1 MFYINYIDCHFV
13 FLVSTTILLLFNS
26 LRTQVVTISIANP
39 SFNTYI
45 DLETSS
51 YSNTLRC
58 PCSMMKIPHQK
69 FLSFSPIL
77 HQVCS
82 SDLITDRWLTILN
95 QSATTYIFTDWRF
108 GSYQQFHL
116 LSKLCQLANETVTN
130 AIDMF
135 LLRSFIVSNMLTEV
149 DFEKQMDNIL
159 TGFYQS
165 TIFYFYH
172 LIDVIDLHIQ
182 VDQPYMRTNGA
193 TIPTMI
199 TINTDGTTEQNL
211 TNDSQSTEVRKYIY
225 SLDFT

>member
-82 SDLITDRWLTILN
+82 SDLITDRW
-95 QSATTYIFTDWRF
+95 
-108 GSYQQFHL
+108 
-116 LSKLCQLANETVTN
+116 
-130 AIDMF
+130 
-135 LLRSFIVSNMLTEV
+135 LRSFIVSNMLTEV